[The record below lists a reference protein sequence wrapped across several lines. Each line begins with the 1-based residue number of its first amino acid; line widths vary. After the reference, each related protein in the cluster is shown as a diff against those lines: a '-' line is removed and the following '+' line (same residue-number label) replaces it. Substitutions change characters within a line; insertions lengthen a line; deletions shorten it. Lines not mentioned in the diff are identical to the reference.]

1 MVGKFFDEIAQDTGK
16 YVFGINDTL
25 ACLEMGA
32 VETLVAW
39 EDLEVKRVTL
49 KNPTTEEE
57 IVKHLRQEE
66 IEGND
71 NEHVRDE
78 EGNDLEIVDSVPLL
92 EWLATEY
99 KSLVAFSSLSRTSR
113 KKETSFAEASE
124 ASAVCCDTKSI
135 SPRSKSPPTPT
146 PTTGTPMT
154 RNASFNFSR

>member
-49 KNPTTEEE
+49 KNPDHGGEE

-66 IEGND
+66 IEDND

-92 EWLATEY
+92 EWLAAEY
-99 KSLVAFSSLSRTSR
+99 KKFGCVLELISDKR
-113 KKETSFAEASE
+113 KKETSFAEALE
-124 ASAVCCDTKSI
+124 ASVCCDTS
-135 SPRSKSPPTPT
+135 RSHRV
-146 PTTGTPMT
+146 
-154 RNASFNFSR
+154 RNRRRRRLRRLGL

>member
-1 MVGKFFDEIAQDTGK
+1 M
-16 YVFGINDTL
+16 
-25 ACLEMGA
+25 
-32 VETLVAW
+32 ETLVAW

-99 KSLVAFSSLSRTSR
+99 KKFGCVLELISDKSQEGNQFCRGFGGIGGLLRYQVDLTTFEIAADADSDDWDSDD
-113 KKETSFAEASE
+113 SE
-124 ASAVCCDTKSI
+124 CFI
-135 SPRSKSPPTPT
+135 
-146 PTTGTPMT
+146 
-154 RNASFNFSR
+154 